1 METFYYDVVDL
12 FSGPRGWD
20 VGLNLAD
27 PGFRSIGL
35 ELDTNACL
43 TSNAAG
49 FKTVQCNIAEEDPR
63 LTADKWLGGAGAGT
77 GLIASPPCQGFS
89 MAGKGNGRRDALFL
103 LNAIEAI
110 GRGYDI
116 DTAIK
121 ELHAKM
127 TDDRSVLALEPLR
140 WAYAIQPEWTVWE
153 QVPAVLPIWE
163 ACAKVLR
170 ARGYSVWTG
179 CLHSEQYGVPQTR
192 TRAVLIASLTK
203 EVHQPKPTHSK
214 YYSRDQDRLDPGVEK
229 WVSMADALGWNE
241 TLVGFPRKDDGR
253 LGGSIEING
262 EHLRVR
268 DLRSSDKPSQ
278 AITEKTRSWMQF
290 CGAGVTSQK
299 TAGQRPRNIDEPAHT
314 ITGKGTAAFKVT
326 AAGKNMGKGMVER
339 HGTRPD
345 RPIDT
350 PSFTVRAE
358 AGGTEPGGFVF
369 KGEQTRALTPKEGMD
384 GWRRYPDGTMARR
397 VTVEEAAILQ
407 SFPADYPWRGSITK
421 QFQQVGNAIPPLLA
435 KRILEVVI

>member
-1 METFYYDVVDL
+1 METFYDVIDL

-20 VGLNLAD
+20 VGLDLAD
-27 PGFRSIGL
+27 PGFRCSIGL

-49 FKTVQCNIAEEDPR
+49 FKTIQCDIAEEDPR
-63 LTADKWLGGAGAGT
+63 LTADKWLGGVYTGA

-140 WAYAIQPEWTVWE
+140 WTYAIQPEWTVWE

-203 EVHQPKPTHSK
+203 EVHQPVPTHSK

-229 WVSMADALGWNE
+229 WVSMADAMGWINS
-241 TLVGFPRKDDGR
+241 LVGFPRKDDGR
-253 LGGSIEING
+253 LEGSIEING
-262 EHLRVR
+262 ERLRVR
-268 DLRSSDKPSQ
+268 DLRSSDKPAQ

-314 ITGKGTAAFKVT
+314 ITGKGTAAFKT
-326 AAGKNMGKGMVER
+326 AIAIG
-339 HGTRPD
+339 
-345 RPIDT
+345 
-350 PSFTVRAE
+350 
-358 AGGTEPGGFVF
+358 
-369 KGEQTRALTPKEGMD
+369 D
-384 GWRRYPDGTMARR
+384 GWRHYPDGTMARR

-435 KRILEVVI
+435 KRILEVVL

>member
-1 METFYYDVVDL
+1 METFYDVIDL

-20 VGLNLAD
+20 VGLRMAD
-27 PGFRSIGL
+27 PGFSSIGL

-49 FKTVQCNIAEEDPR
+49 FKTIQCNIAEEDPR
-63 LTADKWLGGAGAGT
+63 LTADQWLGGAGAGA

-110 GRGYDI
+110 GQGYDI

-203 EVHQPKPTHSK
+203 EVHQPAPTHSK

-229 WVSMADALGWNE
+229 WVSMEDALGWFD

-278 AITEKTRSWMQF
+278 AITEKTRSWMQYVNGNQANSCRRDIDKPAPTVHFGARSNKVEFQF

-299 TAGQRPRNIDEPAHT
+299 TAGQRPRNADEPAHT
-314 ITGKGTAAFKVT
+314 ITGKGTAAFKT
-326 AAGKNMGKGMVER
+326 A
-339 HGTRPD
+339 
-345 RPIDT
+345 
-350 PSFTVRAE
+350 
-358 AGGTEPGGFVF
+358 
-369 KGEQTRALTPKEGMD
+369 QALGD
-384 GWRRYPDGTMARR
+384 GWRHYPDGTMARR
-397 VTVEEAAILQ
+397 VTVEEAAVLQ

-435 KRILEVVI
+435 KRILEVVL

>member
-1 METFYYDVVDL
+1 METFYDVIDL

-20 VGLNLAD
+20 VGLRMAD
-27 PGFRSIGL
+27 PGFNSIGL

-49 FKTVQCNIAEEDPR
+49 FKTVQCDIAEEDPR
-63 LTADKWLGGAGAGT
+63 LIADKWLGGAGAGA

-89 MAGKGNGRRDALFL
+89 MAGKGKGRRDALFL

-110 GRGYDI
+110 GQGYDI

-214 YYSRDQDRLDPGVEK
+214 YYSRDRSRVDPKVNR
-229 WVSMADALGWNE
+229 WVSMAEALGWGMTE
-241 TLVGFPRKDDGR
+241 RPYPTITAGTARGGQDPAM
-253 LGGSIEING
+253 LGGSGARATVQKEYDEG
-262 EHLRVR
+262 R
-268 DLRSSDKPSQ
+268 
-278 AITEKTRSWMQF
+278 WQF
-290 CGAGVTSQK
+290 CGAGITSEV
-299 TAGQRPRNIDEPAHT
+299 TAGQRPRESNEPAHT
-314 ITGKGTAAFKVT
+314 ITGKGTAAWKTWEKEV
-326 AAGKNMGKGMVER
+326 
-339 HGTRPD
+339 P
-345 RPIDT
+345 
-350 PSFTVRAE
+350 
-358 AGGTEPGGFVF
+358 
-369 KGEQTRALTPKEGMD
+369 QT
-384 GWRRYPDGTMARR
+384 RR

-435 KRILEVVI
+435 KRILEVVL